1 MLNVDLHCHSTVSDG
16 LLSPEDLVK
25 RAAARGIRL
34 LALTDHDDIG
44 GLLRARVAA
53 ESPGNCL
60 VNGVERPGESC
71 DVGQLPGLL
80 QGSQPVWELW
90 SDLKVRMYPSG
101 QA

>member
-25 RAAARGIRL
+25 RAAARGIRS

-44 GLLRARVAA
+44 GLLRARVAGG
-53 ESPGNCL
+53 SLGICL
-60 VNGVERPGESC
+60 VNGVERPGESRDLC
-71 DVGQLPGLL
+71 QLPEL
-80 QGSQPVWELW
+80 QQGCEPVWEFW